1 MTRIA
6 PPRYREPMSHTAVI
20 LAAGQGTRMRSRQPK
35 VLHRLAGRSML
46 RHLIGAAEP
55 MFDRIAVVVGPGMD
69 AVAREAEPHPSV
81 VQSER
86 RGTAHAALQAEA
98 LFGDGDVA
106 VLYGDNPLISGATLR
121 RLLSR
126 RREPG
131 VALALLA
138 MRPAD
143 PGRYGRV
150 VEAGGPGGLGSSVER
165 IVEWADASED
175 ERAIGLCNA
184 GVLCAASAD
193 MARWL
198 HAVRPDNAKGE
209 FYLTD
214 VVALAAAEGAGVV
227 AVEAPEAELRG
238 VNTRAELAAAEA
250 VVQAALRLRAME
262 GGATLTAPETVF
274 LCADTVLAPD
284 VVVGPHVVFG
294 PGVRVGEGAEIRAFS
309 HLEGCVVG
317 ERAVVGP
324 YARLRPGTVLG
335 ESSHVGNF
343 VELKATTLGAGAK
356 ANHLAYLGDASIGA
370 RTNVGAGAITCNYD
384 GHAKHRTTIG
394 EGAFIGSD
402 AVLVAPLRIGDGA
415 LIAAGSVIVA
425 DVAADALAFGRARQ
439 SSLPGGAAAFRARR
453 TAAAPAVPA
462 PDAGPHGPA
471 GPVMP
476 ASPEGAP

>member
-1 MTRIA
+1 
-6 PPRYREPMSHTAVI
+6 MSHTAVI

-46 RHLIGAAEP
+46 RHLIGSAEP
-55 MFDRIAVVVGPGMD
+55 VFDRVAVVVGPDMD
-69 AVAREAEPHPSV
+69 DVAREAAPHASV
-81 VQSER
+81 VQHER

-98 LFGDGDVA
+98 LFGEGDVA
-106 VLYGDNPLISGATLR
+106 VLYGDNPLISEATLR

-131 VALALLA
+131 IGLALLA

-150 VEAGGPGGLGSSVER
+150 VEAGGGVER
-165 IVEWADASED
+165 IVEYADATEE

-184 GVLCAASAD
+184 GVLCGSAAD

-198 HAVRPDNAKGE
+198 HAVRPDNAQGE

-227 AVEAPEAELRG
+227 AVEAPESELRG
-238 VNTRAELAAAEA
+238 VNSRAELAAAEA
-250 VVQAALRLRAME
+250 VVQAGLRLRAME
-262 GGATLTAPETVF
+262 GGATLSAPDTVF

-294 PGVRVGEGAEIRAFS
+294 PDVRVEEGAEIRAFS

-335 ESSHVGNF
+335 AASHVGNF
-343 VELKATTLGAGAK
+343 VELKATTLGEGAK
-356 ANHLAYLGDASIGA
+356 ANHLAYLGDATVGA

-384 GHAKHRTTIG
+384 GFAKHRTTIG
-394 EGAFIGSD
+394 AGAFIGSD

-415 LIAAGSVIVA
+415 LVAAGSVIVS
-425 DVAADALAFGRARQ
+425 DVPADALAFGRARQ
-439 SSLPGGAAAFRARR
+439 AGVPGGGAAFRARR
-453 TAAAPAVPA
+453 GVPPAVPQPGA
-462 PDAGPHGPA
+462 ADDPDPP
-471 GPVMP
+471 
-476 ASPEGAP
+476 SPEGAP